1 MALSKSNRSPGS
13 LITVIPVYNGEAYLK
28 ATLESVASQT
38 RPPDRLVILDDGST
52 DQTEDIVRSFKDI
65 PCQWHPNPENVG
77 LFPNL
82 NQALSWAKQADYFHL
97 LLADDLIA
105 PDFLEVSERL
115 LLDQKKGTF
124 TWCDTQ
130 WIDTHG
136 YPVGEPVPDTQSAGY
151 TFCKKRFL
159 QRESELQTVSVG

>member
-65 PCQWHPNPENVG
+65 PCEWHPNPENG

-105 PDFLEVSERL
+105 PDFLEVSEQL
-115 LLDQKKGTF
+115 LLDQRKEPYGATPNGLIPMGTR
-124 TWCDTQ
+124 
-130 WIDTHG
+130 
-136 YPVGEPVPDTQSAGY
+136 SANPFQ
-151 TFCKKRFL
+151 TRSLLVIPFAKRGSF
-159 QRESELQTVSVG
+159 RGSRNFRPSA